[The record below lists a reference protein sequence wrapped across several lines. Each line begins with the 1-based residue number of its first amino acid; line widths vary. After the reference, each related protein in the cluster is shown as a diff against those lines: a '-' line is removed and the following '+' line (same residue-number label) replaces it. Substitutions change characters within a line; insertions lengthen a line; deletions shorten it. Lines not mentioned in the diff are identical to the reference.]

1 MNEMIYADHA
11 ATTPLEPAAW
21 EAMRPWLATYYAN
34 PAALYRSGLAAHRA
48 VEQARQTVAR
58 CLGCAPA
65 QIFFTSGG
73 SESNT
78 WAILSGAA
86 RQGPGSREVITT
98 PIEHH
103 SVSGVCGSL
112 AGQGISVRTLPVDE
126 WGRVD
131 AAALEQA
138 VARHPRMVSIQYA
151 NNEVGVIQ
159 DVPTL
164 ARICRAQDVVLHVD
178 GVQAVGHLDLALDGV
193 DMLSAAAHK
202 FGGPKGIGFLY
213 ARQPRTLRPL
223 IFGGNQQQGLRP
235 GTEPVAQIVGLAKAL
250 EVTCA
255 KRKEQAAA
263 KRALASEFCRVL
275 QAGWPQARFHS
286 RKDGLPGLVSVGLP
300 GHEGQNMTY
309 RLDVAGVCV
318 SPGAACDNTGTAVPS
333 HVLLALGGT
342 AAQDAL
348 CTLRFS
354 FGSANRPGDGA
365 EAARRLVQIL
375 QSPF

>member
-11 ATTPLEPAAW
+11 ATTPLEPEAW
-21 EAMRPWLATYYAN
+21 EAMQPWLTTYYAN

-48 VEQARQTVAR
+48 VEQARQTVAH
-58 CLGCAPA
+58 CLGCTPA

-78 WAILSGAA
+78 WAVLSGAA

-103 SVSGVCGSL
+103 SVSGVCDSL
-112 AGQGISVRTLPVDE
+112 RVQGMAVHTLPVDE

-138 VARHPRMVSIQYA
+138 VARHPRMVSLQYA

-159 DVPTL
+159 DIPTL
-164 ARICRAQDVVLHVD
+164 AGICRSQGIVLHVD
-178 GVQAVGHLDLALDGV
+178 AVQAVGHLDLSLDGV
-193 DMLSAAAHK
+193 DLLSASAHK

-213 ARQPRTLRPL
+213 ARQPRALRPL
-223 IFGGNQQQGLRP
+223 IFGGSQQQGLRP

-263 KRALASEFCRVL
+263 KRAMAAEFCRVL
-275 QAGWPQARFHS
+275 REGWPQARFHS
-286 RKDGLPGLVSVGLP
+286 RKEGLPGLVSVGIP
-300 GHEGQNMTY
+300 GHEGQNLTY

-318 SPGAACDNTGTAVPS
+318 SPGAACDNTGTAAPS
-333 HVLLALGGT
+333 HVLLALGGA

-375 QSPF
+375 QASF

>member
-11 ATTPLEPAAW
+11 ATTPLEPEAW
-21 EAMRPWLATYYAN
+21 EAMQPWLATYYAN

-58 CLGCAPA
+58 CLGCTPS

-164 ARICRAQDVVLHVD
+164 ARICRAQDVTLHVD

>member
-21 EAMRPWLATYYAN
+21 EAMQPWLATYYAN

-86 RQGPGSREVITT
+86 RQDPGSREVITT

-159 DVPTL
+159 DVPNL